1 MMSVLSLVS
10 GREERT
16 LRRIRVSDIAR
27 NPNQPR
33 KYFDPEAIA
42 QLAESIRQYGV
53 LNPLTVRRSPSGGY
67 ELVAGER
74 RLRAARVAG
83 LNDVPC
89 LVIAADNEDSSAIA
103 LVENLQRR
111 DLDFFEEAYGFKRLI
126 DQYGLTQEEAAR
138 KVGKTQSAVA
148 NKLRLLR
155 LSQQNMELIR
165 SAGLTERHARC
176 LLRLDKEEDRINATH
191 YIIEHDLNV
200 SRSEQY
206 IEQLLHEQQ
215 AEAEAQAPAP
225 QERKVVRLIK
235 DVRFFLN
242 TLNRAVGVMVD
253 AGIGATVEQSES
265 DDGLTLTINIPHARA

>member
-1 MMSVLSLVS
+1 MSVLSLVS
-10 GREERT
+10 GREERS

-83 LNDVPC
+83 LNEVPC
-89 LVIAADNEDSSAIA
+89 MVIAADNEDSSAIA

-155 LSQQNMELIR
+155 LSQKNMELIR
-165 SAGLTERHARC
+165 SANLTERHARC
-176 LLRLDKEEDRINATH
+176 LLRLDSEDERINATN

-206 IEQLLHEQQ
+206 IEELLKER
-215 AEAEAQAPAP
+215 ETELPAQ

-253 AGIGATVEQSES
+253 SGIGATVQQQDSE
-265 DDGLTLTINIPHARA
+265 DGLTLTIVIPHARA

>member
-1 MMSVLSLVS
+1 MSLWQ
-10 GREERT
+10 GR
-16 LRRIRVSDIAR
+16 
-27 NPNQPR
+27 
-33 KYFDPEAIA
+33 
-42 QLAESIRQYGV
+42 
-53 LNPLTVRRSPSGGY
+53 
-67 ELVAGER
+67 R

-89 LVIAADNEDSSAIA
+89 LLIAADNEDSSAIA

-155 LSQQNMELIR
+155 LSPQNMELIR
-165 SAGLTERHARC
+165 SANLTERHARC
-176 LLRLDKEEDRINATH
+176 LLRLHDDEERMNATH
-191 YIIEHDLNV
+191 YIIENELNV
-200 SRSEQY
+200 SRSEEY
-206 IEQLLHEQQ
+206 IENLLEQKKHP
-215 AEAEAQAPAP
+215 ELTEPP
-225 QERKVVRLIK
+225 HKDNVVRLIK

-253 AGIGATVEQSES
+253 AGIGATVDRQENE
-265 DDGLTLTINIPHARA
+265 DGITLTINIPHAKS